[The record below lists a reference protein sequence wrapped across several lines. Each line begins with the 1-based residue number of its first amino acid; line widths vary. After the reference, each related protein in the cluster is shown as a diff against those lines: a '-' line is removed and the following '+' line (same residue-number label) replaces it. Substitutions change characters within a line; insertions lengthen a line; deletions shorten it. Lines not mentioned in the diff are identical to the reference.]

1 MDKLLH
7 TLLEAIVT
15 LIAGITPAALGA
27 AVSLFYER
35 GLTWGDRFARLAVGI
50 IVSWFASRLVAVLC
64 GWWWK
69 VDPDPFFLQGVGFVF
84 GMIAFKATPA
94 FISGATTALGKL
106 PDAILSWV
114 PRRHHDGDAQ

>member
-1 MDKLLH
+1 MDKHLH
-7 TLLEAIVT
+7 HFIDFVLT

-50 IVSWFASRLVAVLC
+50 IVSWFVSRLVAVLC
-64 GWWWK
+64 AWWWK
-69 VDPDPFFLQGVGFVF
+69 VSPDPFFLQGVGFVF

-94 FISGATTALGKL
+94 FISGAAAALGKL

-114 PRRHHDGDAQ
+114 PKKGDGS